1 MSIWRP
7 KLEII
12 LTIVAFVL
20 VEYYFSIVLYYN
32 FSDHTYGICKD
43 LQSYTIV

>member
-7 KLEII
+7 KIEIV

-20 VEYYFSIVLYYN
+20 VEYYFSILLYFN
-32 FSDHTYGICKD
+32 FSDRTSGLCNN
-43 LQSYTIV
+43 LQS